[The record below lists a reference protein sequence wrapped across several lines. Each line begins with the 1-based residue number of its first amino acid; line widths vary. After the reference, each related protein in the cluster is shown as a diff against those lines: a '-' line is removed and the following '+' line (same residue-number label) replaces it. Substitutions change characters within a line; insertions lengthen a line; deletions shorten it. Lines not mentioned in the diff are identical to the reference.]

1 MFDFFLLIIGIALLT
16 IGGELLIRGSL
27 SAASFFKIS
36 PLLSG
41 LVIVGFGTSAPEFA
55 VSVDAAINLRA
66 DIAIGNVVGSNIGN
80 ILLILGL
87 CALIKP
93 LAVRPLALKRDALTV
108 ILSSVLLL
116 VLVGGNSLIRTDAII
131 LATALLSYLLL
142 AYYSERQADSPS
154 AELHIAEATEVTGI
168 PRSTFK
174 TIVYILLGL
183 LLLIVGSQVLLHGAI
198 GLAESFEISE
208 AFIGLTLVAVGTSLP
223 ELSVS
228 VLATIRGHAD
238 VAVGNILGSNIFNT
252 LGILGVSAML
262 QPLPVNHRMLD
273 FDLWIMLGVSGLLF
287 LFLYTGKTVT
297 RFEGFILLLGY
308 LAYVFFSFTLFG

>member
-1 MFDFFLLIIGIALLT
+1 MFDLFFLIIGIALLT

-27 SAASFFKIS
+27 SAASFLKVS

-41 LVIVGFGTSAPEFA
+41 LLIIGFGTSAPEFA
-55 VSVDAAINLRA
+55 VSVDAAIKLRA

-116 VLVGGNSLIRTDAII
+116 VLVGGSSLAKFDAII
-131 LATALLSYLLL
+131 LAIALLSYLLL
-142 AYYSERQADSPS
+142 TYFSERLVESPS
-154 AELHIAEATEVTGI
+154 AVLHKAEATEVTGT
-168 PRSTFK
+168 PGSTLK

-183 LLLIVGSQVLLHGAI
+183 LLLIGGSQVLLWGAI
-198 GLAESFEISE
+198 GLAESFEVSE

-223 ELSVS
+223 ELSIS

-262 QPLPVNHRMLD
+262 QPLSVTQRILD
-273 FDLWIMLGVSGLLF
+273 FDLWIMLGVSVLLF
-287 LFLYTGKTVT
+287 LFLYTGNTVS
-297 RFEGFILLLGY
+297 RLEGSILLLGY
-308 LAYVFFSFTLFG
+308 LAYVFFSFTLLG